1 MRRSLSAFLSLSTL
15 LTLTVCVLSFSTLV
29 FGAVPDRIA
38 GPIVA
43 QQLVKLSGG
52 VPRQAQ
58 PQFDQ
63 GSVAPSLRLGYMTL
77 LAVPSASQQK
87 DIDQL
92 LAEQQDPRSPQY
104 HKWLTTEEYA
114 DRFGLSLND
123 IQKLTTWLQS
133 QGFTIVRVA
142 SGRNFIVFSGT
153 AAQAESAFQTEIHS
167 FEVDGEKHFSN
178 TTPPSIPA
186 ALSGVV
192 IGIRGLSNFWPKS
205 HVRRAKPNYTEPVS
219 GGSHFWIAPGDVT
232 TMYDLQKLYNAGIT
246 GTGQTLA
253 VMGQTDVYLADL
265 VDFRTIFD
273 LSTAISGCTT
283 NASDIITACD
293 ITNSFQY
300 VLVNADPGAPSSGDL
315 TEADIDIE
323 WSGAVAQNAQ
333 IIYVNA
339 PDFSGNGVWDSW
351 YYAVDANVSPV
362 ITMSYGLCEYSEAFY
377 GGSSGEFSFNG
388 DEAELQAASLKGITF
403 MNSTGDNGAAECDG
417 SGTTVAVDGL
427 AVNYPAS
434 SQYVTGVGGTMIPYS
449 ENTTTY
455 WSATNGPT
463 GGSLVQYAPEQGWND
478 AQEFGAYCTA
488 NPTNSFCTGNGITSW
503 ETAQTAIGI
512 TAGGGGASNCV
523 NLNASGVCTSGFGQ
537 PLWQQKLSV
546 PGQTTPARFTP
557 DVSLLAS
564 VFFPG
569 FIVCIPESE
578 LGGDTTASV
587 CATGISG
594 FFSAG
599 YTFGGTSISTPMFA
613 GIVTLMN
620 QYLGN
625 TTTGLGPID
634 PTLYALA
641 AKPANGAFHSA
652 VSTTNPSLK
661 VGSNEVYCEPGTP
674 DITGWP
680 AALVCPAAVAP
691 ATEGL
696 FGFDASKYDPTT
708 GYNLATGL
716 GSVDAYNLA
725 VAWKATGLPSTAT
738 TVVSSQNPAG
748 VGVSVTFTA
757 TVTTTGSN
765 PPTGTVTFNDGATE
779 IGSGTLS
786 TVGGSQVATFAT
798 SALAIGSHSI
808 TAVYGGDTN
817 NAGSTSAVLT
827 QTITGDSTATN
838 LGTSNQNPAYGASIT
853 LTATV
858 STAGAHTPTGT
869 VTFRDGS
876 TTIGSGTL
884 SGSGASATATYV
896 TKSTDLA
903 VGANPLTAAYG
914 GDANNAAS
922 TSQTLVVTTGSPTY
936 TLTNTGATSVTVL
949 AGIAGSGYAFTIAP
963 AAPAPNFGAAVTLS
977 CAIAPTDPTLT
988 ASACAFSGNG
998 IQNNIIPATNG
1009 STAVTLNVN
1018 TAGPNTPEVIKNLR
1032 RRADNRSPWLPLA
1045 LPLAGIVMVGFAGRK
1060 MSKYFVVAALCALL
1074 ALLGLV
1080 VACSTSSSTPP
1091 VGINVSPAGSTV
1103 YPNNSA
1109 DSWPSQT
1116 ASFTATVTNSS
1127 TNVGVNWALSSAV
1140 SCAGNPS
1147 PCGSF
1152 TSASTATGSTLAYT
1166 APTVAA
1172 GLPGSVTVT
1181 ATAAADSSKTSKGVI
1196 TLSPA
1201 TVPGTYVVT
1210 LQITDPAANNQ
1221 PTNLQFTLVVN

>member
-1 MRRSLSAFLSLSTL
+1 MRRSLSARLSLSTI
-15 LTLTVCVLSFSTLV
+15 LTLIVGVLSFSTLV
-29 FGAVPDRIA
+29 FAVAPDRIA
-38 GPIVA
+38 DPIVA
-43 QQLVKLSGG
+43 QQLVKLAGG
-52 VPRQAQ
+52 VPLQAQ

-63 GSVAPSLRLGYMTL
+63 GRVEPSLRLGYMTL
-77 LAVPSASQQK
+77 LTVPSASQQK

-92 LAEQQDPRSPQY
+92 LAEQQDPHSPLY
-104 HKWLTTEEYA
+104 HTWLTTEQYA
-114 DRFGLSLND
+114 DRFGLSVND

-142 SGRNFIVFSGT
+142 RGRNFIVFSGT
-153 AAQAESAFQTEIHS
+153 AAQAESTFQTEIHN
-167 FEVDGEKHFSN
+167 FEGNGEKHFSN

-192 IGIRGLSNFWPKS
+192 IGIRGMSNFWPKPQARHS
-205 HVRRAKPNYTEPVS
+205 KPNYTAP
-219 GGSHFWIAPGDVT
+219 GTSHTGYWIAPGDIT
-232 TMYDLQKLYNAGIT
+232 TMYDLQKLYTAGIT

-265 VDFRTIFD
+265 VDFRTVFD

-283 NASDIITACD
+283 NASDIITACN
-293 ITNSFQY
+293 IANSFQY
-300 VLVNADPGAPSSGDL
+300 VLVNADPGAPLSGDL

-339 PDFSGNGVWDSW
+339 PDQSGGGVWDSW

-388 DEAELQAASLKGITF
+388 DEAELKAANVKGITF
-403 MNSTGDNGAAECDG
+403 LNSTGDNGAAECDPQ
-417 SGTTVAVDGL
+417 TTLATDGL
-427 AVNYPAS
+427 AVSYPAS
-434 SQYVTGVGGTMIPYS
+434 SQYVTGVGGTMIPSS
-449 ENTTTY
+449 EYTGTY
-455 WSATNGPT
+455 WSANNGPT
-463 GGSLVQYAPEQGWND
+463 GGSATQYIPEQGWND
-478 AQEFGAYCTA
+478 AEEWGAYCTA
-488 NPTNSFCTGNGITSW
+488 NPSAGFCVNNGISSW
-503 ETAQTAIGI
+503 ETAQTAIYI

-523 NLNASGVCTSGFGQ
+523 NLNGSGVCTSGFGQ
-537 PLWQQKLSV
+537 PPWQQGLKDL
-546 PGQTTPARFTP
+546 GQSTPARFTP

-564 VFFPG
+564 VFWPG

-578 LGGDTTASV
+578 LGGGSTTSICAS
-587 CATGISG
+587 GISG

-613 GIVTLMN
+613 GIVTLLN

-625 TTTGLGPID
+625 TTTGLGNIN

-641 AKPANGAFHSA
+641 AKPANGAFHLLAS
-652 VSTTNPSLK
+652 STST
-661 VGSNEVYCEPGTP
+661 GSNGVYCEPGTP
-674 DITGWP
+674 SGWP
-680 AALVCPAAVAP
+680 VGLICPAAVAP
-691 ATEGL
+691 ATEGF
-696 FGFDASKYDPTT
+696 FGFSASKFDPTT
-708 GYNLATGL
+708 NYNLVTGL

-725 VAWKATGLPSTAT
+725 VAWAATGLPSTTT
-738 TVVSSQNPAG
+738 TVTSSQNPAG

-765 PPTGTVTFNDGATE
+765 PPTGTVTFYDGATE

-786 TVGGSQVATFAT
+786 TVSGSQVATFAT
-798 SALAIGSHSI
+798 STLAIGAHSI
-808 TAVYGGDTN
+808 TAVYAGDTK
-817 NAGSTSAVLT
+817 NAGSTSVVLT
-827 QTITGDSTATN
+827 ETITGDTTATN
-838 LGTSNQNPAYGASIT
+838 LGASKTNPAYGASIT

-858 STAGAHTPTGT
+858 STSGAHTPTGT
-869 VTFRDGS
+869 VTFYDGS
-876 TTIGSGTL
+876 TNIGSGTL

-903 VGANPLTAAYG
+903 VGANQLTAAYG

-922 TSQTLVVTTGSPTY
+922 TSQPLTVTTGSPTF

-963 AAPAPNFGAAVTLS
+963 VAPAPNFGANVTLS

-988 ASACAFSGNG
+988 ASACVFTVNG
-998 IQNNIIPATNG
+998 TQTSTIPATNG

-1060 MSKYFVVAALCALL
+1060 MSKYFLIAALCALL
-1074 ALLGLV
+1074 VLLGLLI
-1080 VACSTSSSTPP
+1080 ACGGSSSPPP
-1091 VGINVSPAGSTV
+1091 VGINVSPTGSTV
-1103 YPNNSA
+1103 YPNDANDA
-1109 DSWPSQT
+1109 WPSQT

-1127 TNVGVNWALSSAV
+1127 ANVGVNWALSSTV
-1140 SCAGNPS
+1140 SCTGNPS

-1152 TSASTATGSTLAYT
+1152 TSTATATGSTLAYT

-1172 GLPGSVTVT
+1172 GLPGSVTAT
-1181 ATAAADSSKTSKGVI
+1181 ATSAADPSKTAKGVV

-1201 TVPGTYVVT
+1201 TVPGTYIVT
-1210 LQITDPAANNQ
+1210 LQITDPAAQNQ
-1221 PTNLQFTLVVN
+1221 PPNLQFTIIVQ